1 MCSPSFKT
9 IHAGWSKVCL
19 ILNSHSSLRYLLVP
33 KWRVLIKVYKILD
46 LGGETRLCTGARNAG
61 GAAAGLSVMD
71 AVPLVSLLMERN
83 SATV

>member
-1 MCSPSFKT
+1 MESTDKS
-9 IHAGWSKVCL
+9 IQ
-19 ILNSHSSLRYLLVP
+19 NS
-33 KWRVLIKVYKILD
+33 
-46 LGGETRLCTGARNAG
+46 GFEGETRLCTGARNAG